1 MTNGPKSFAVEMP
14 FSGMTSASGQP
25 AFLPADSL
33 NPNYI
38 PAFNFFLVL
47 MTFLPNYSL
56 LEMKVYKGAIAPPS
70 NNLAGVDFQS
80 LGL

>member
-14 FSGMTSASGQP
+14 FFGMTSASGQP

-38 PAFNFFLVL
+38 PTFNFLG
-47 MTFLPNYSL
+47 PH
-56 LEMKVYKGAIAPPS
+56 
-70 NNLAGVDFQS
+70 DFSPQLFS
-80 LGL
+80 FGDEGI